1 MPQYRKRPIVIEA
14 FQLTIE
20 TRQNNVDWPQWAHIA
35 WNKDRGEIGS
45 LYPTEKGTADGTMSI
60 KTLEGKMRV
69 SFGDYIIQ
77 GVHGE
82 IYPCKEEIFKAT
94 YESLDL

>member
-14 FQLTIE
+14 TQWFPGRKIE
-20 TRQNNVDWPQWAHIA
+20 GVVMKSGPGYSVNGHGCPNVLVPIV
-35 WNKDRGEIGS
+35 E
-45 LYPTEKGTADGTMSI
+45 
-60 KTLEGKMRV
+60 TLEGDMHV
-69 SFGDYIIQ
+69 SEGDFIIT

-82 IYPCKEEIFKAT
+82 IYPCKEEIFMAT